1 MRCRRAPDAAVHR
14 VGPPW
19 HDGGWR
25 AHDHR
30 EGRDP
35 VSITIN
41 WEAEA
46 DLVVVGGGVAGLTA
60 ARTASLCGLRVLTLS
75 KGGPTDTATQYAQG
89 GIAVVAPHGDSVES
103 HVEDTVVAGAGLCDE
118 AAVRSIV
125 EGGRDA
131 VAALTDLGAVF
142 DLGRDG
148 QVSRTREGGHSTR
161 RIIHAGGDATGAEV
175 QRALNAAG
183 LPVIFGAAAVEI
195 LTGPSGVRGVL
206 ARSDRGFGVVHAPA
220 VLLATGG
227 LGQLY
232 ACSTNPA
239 GATADGVALALR
251 AGAVVADLEFVQF
264 HPTVLYAR
272 GGLGRR
278 PLISEAVRG
287 EGAILVDT
295 EGNSVTAGVHPRG
308 DLAPRDVVSR
318 AIAARM
324 RELGT
329 EHVYLDARAIDGFA
343 QRFPTIT
350 ASCLAA
356 AIDPRTGLIPVAPA
370 AHYQCGGVV
379 TDTHGR
385 TTVPGLYAAGEV
397 ARTGLHGA
405 NRLASN
411 SLLEGLVVGERAG
424 AAATERLGAA
434 DPVTDIGPLRL
445 PRVDRTALQR
455 LMTDRASVVRDGD
468 GLREGVL
475 RLLELLAASG
485 TGTDSGAIDIAAPGA
500 DGGCGVPLASPL
512 GPGHES
518 HATPRDDVGGIT
530 SRGPGGDKGGSAPGG
545 LPGRGRGNAA
555 RGYRVDAEAAHDR
568 PYGGAADEHPAGAHP
583 MTRGYHG
590 GPDATVGE
598 SRCGTDTSATVTA
611 ADIEDAALT
620 LTARVLLV
628 AAAARTESRGCHTR
642 SDHPEPRAEQRRS
655 LGVRLGEDG
664 RPQLLTDGWEQPT
677 WSRTAVPTAAS

>member
-1 MRCRRAPDAAVHR
+1 MVNT
-14 VGPPW
+14 
-19 HDGGWR
+19 
-25 AHDHR
+25 
-30 EGRDP
+30 
-35 VSITIN
+35 SISVT

-60 ARTASLCGLRVLTLS
+60 ARTASRHGLRVLTLS
-75 KGGPTDTATQYAQG
+75 KGGPNDTSTQYAQG

-103 HVEDTVVAGAGLCDE
+103 HVHDTMVAGAGLCE
-118 AAVRSIV
+118 ADAVRSIV
-125 EGGRDA
+125 EGGQQA

-142 DLGRDG
+142 DHGRDG
-148 QVSRTREGGHSTR
+148 EVSRTREGGHSTR

-183 LPVIFGAAAVEI
+183 LPVIFGATVLDI
-195 LTGPSGVRGVL
+195 VTGPDGVRGVL
-206 ARSDRGFGVVHAPA
+206 AVSDQGFGIVHAPA

-251 AGAVVADLEFVQF
+251 AGALVSDLEFVQF
-264 HPTVLYAR
+264 HPTVLFTP

-287 EGAILVDT
+287 EGAILVDS

-324 RELGT
+324 QELGAD
-329 EHVYLDARAIDGFA
+329 HVYLDARAIDGFA
-343 QRFPTIT
+343 QRFPNIT

-356 AIDPRTGLIPVAPA
+356 GIDPTTDLIPVAPA
-370 AHYQCGGVV
+370 AHFQCGGIL
-379 TDTHGR
+379 TDTDGR

-424 AAATERLGAA
+424 VSATEREGTAA
-434 DPVTDIGPLRL
+434 PIDEVGPLRF
-445 PRVDRTALQR
+445 PRADRKLLQE
-455 LMTDRASVVRDGD
+455 LMTEHAAVFRDGD
-468 GLREGVL
+468 GLRAAIL
-475 RLLELLAASG
+475 RMVGLVSDNE
-485 TGTDSGAIDIAAPGA
+485 APEVTVEWA
-500 DGGCGVPLASPL
+500 L
-512 GPGHES
+512 GRTES
-518 HATPRDDVGGIT
+518 A
-530 SRGPGGDKGGSAPGG
+530 
-545 LPGRGRGNAA
+545 
-555 RGYRVDAEAAHDR
+555 AAHPDS
-568 PYGGAADEHPAGAHP
+568 AAAIIREL
-583 MTRGYHG
+583 
-590 GPDATVGE
+590 
-598 SRCGTDTSATVTA
+598 
-611 ADIEDAALT
+611 EDSALT
-620 LTARVLLV
+620 LTARALLV

-642 SDHPEPRAEQRRS
+642 SDHPEPREELRRS
-655 LGVRLGEDG
+655 STVRLGSDG
-664 RPQLLTDGWEQPT
+664 RPKLVTDAAPT
-677 WSRTAVPTAAS
+677 PAWGEVAVPAAS

>member
-1 MRCRRAPDAAVHR
+1 MVNTSI
-14 VGPPW
+14 
-19 HDGGWR
+19 
-25 AHDHR
+25 
-30 EGRDP
+30 
-35 VSITIN
+35 SIT

-60 ARTASLCGLRVLTLS
+60 ARTASRRGLRVLTLS
-75 KGGPTDTATQYAQG
+75 KTGPTDTSTQYAQG

-103 HVEDTVVAGAGLCDE
+103 HVHDTVVAGVGLCDE
-118 AAVRSIV
+118 DAVRSIV
-125 EGGRDA
+125 EGGQHA
-131 VAALTDLGAVF
+131 VEALTDLGAVF

-148 QVSRTREGGHSTR
+148 EVSRTREGGHSTR

-183 LPVIFGAAAVEI
+183 MPVVFGAAVLDI
-195 LTGPSGVRGVL
+195 VTGPDGVRGVI
-206 ARSDRGFGVVHAPA
+206 AVSDKGFGIVHAPA

-232 ACSTNPA
+232 ACSTNPS
-239 GATADGVALALR
+239 GATADGIALALH
-251 AGAVVADLEFVQF
+251 AGALVSDLEFVQF
-264 HPTVLYAR
+264 HPTVLFTP

-324 RELGT
+324 AELGT
-329 EHVYLDARAIDGFA
+329 DHVYLDGRSIEGFP
-343 QRFPTIT
+343 QRFPNIT

-356 AIDPRTGLIPVAPA
+356 GIDPTVNLIPVAPA
-370 AHYQCGGVV
+370 AHFQCGGIL

-424 AAATERLGAA
+424 AAAAERRGMAAPITE
-434 DPVTDIGPLRL
+434 VGPLRF
-445 PRVDRTALQR
+445 PRADRKLLQE
-455 LMTDRASVVRDGD
+455 LMTERAGIVRDGD
-468 GLREGVL
+468 GLRAAIL
-475 RLLELLAASG
+475 RMVGLISDNAAPDITVEWALDRPA
-485 TGTDSGAIDIAAPGA
+485 TGTESTDGSSPRHSGALSAGIH
-500 DGGCGVPLASPL
+500 DGGVD
-512 GPGHES
+512 PGQE
-518 HATPRDDVGGIT
+518 HAGMTSGSDVAT
-530 SRGPGGDKGGSAPGG
+530 GSA
-545 LPGRGRGNAA
+545 AA
-555 RGYRVDAEAAHDR
+555 IIREL
-568 PYGGAADEHPAGAHP
+568 
-583 MTRGYHG
+583 
-590 GPDATVGE
+590 
-598 SRCGTDTSATVTA
+598 
-611 ADIEDAALT
+611 EDSALT
-620 LTARVLLV
+620 LTARALLV

-642 SDHPEPRAEQRRS
+642 SDYPEPQEESRRS
-655 LGVRLGEDG
+655 TAIRLGSDG
-664 RPQLLTDGWEQPT
+664 RPKLVTDAIESPSWG
-677 WSRTAVPTAAS
+677 RVVIAAVS

>member
-1 MRCRRAPDAAVHR
+1 MTSL
-14 VGPPW
+14 G
-19 HDGGWR
+19 
-25 AHDHR
+25 
-30 EGRDP
+30 
-35 VSITIN
+35 

-46 DLVVVGGGVAGLTA
+46 DLVVIGGGVAGLTA
-60 ARTASLCGLRVLTLS
+60 ARTASLRGLRVLTLS

-89 GIAVVAPHGDSVES
+89 GIAVVAPQGDSVES
-103 HVEDTVVAGAGLCDE
+103 HVRDTVVAGAGLCDPE
-118 AAVRSIV
+118 AVRSIV
-125 EGGRDA
+125 EGGGAA

-148 QVSRTREGGHSTR
+148 QISRTREGGHSTR

-183 LPVIFGAAAVEI
+183 LPVLFGAAAVDI
-195 LTGPSGVRGVL
+195 VTGPEGVRGVIAL
-206 ARSDRGFGVVHAPA
+206 SDRGFGVVHTPA

-264 HPTVLYAR
+264 HPTVLFTP

-287 EGAILVDT
+287 EGAILVDH
-295 EGNSVTAGVHPRG
+295 EGDSVTAGVHPRG

-324 RELGT
+324 RATGT
-329 EHVYLDARAIDGFA
+329 DHVYLDARAIDDFA

-356 AIDPRTGLIPVAPA
+356 GIDPRTALIPVAPA

-379 TDTHGR
+379 TDTSGR

-424 AAATERLGAA
+424 AAAAERTGIRARVTEA
-434 DPVTDIGPLRL
+434 TPLSF
-445 PRVDRTALQR
+445 PRVDRNALQA
-455 LMTDRASVVRDGD
+455 LMTDHAAVVRDAD
-468 GLREGVL
+468 GLRSAVL
-475 RLLELLAASG
+475 RLLQLLR
-485 TGTDSGAIDIAAPGA
+485 TEPPAP
-500 DGGCGVPLASPL
+500 
-512 GPGHES
+512 
-518 HATPRDDVGGIT
+518 ATP
-530 SRGPGGDKGGSAPGG
+530 
-545 LPGRGRGNAA
+545 
-555 RGYRVDAEAAHDR
+555 
-568 PYGGAADEHPAGAHP
+568 
-583 MTRGYHG
+583 
-590 GPDATVGE
+590 
-598 SRCGTDTSATVTA
+598 TA
-611 ADIEDAALT
+611 ALEDAALT
-620 LTARVLLV
+620 LTARTLLL
-628 AAAARTESRGCHTR
+628 AATARTETRGCHTR
-642 SDHPEPRAEQRRS
+642 SDHPTPRPT
-655 LGVRLGEDG
+655 LTHPLPIRLGPDA
-664 RPQLLTDGWEQPT
+664 RPQLLTD
-677 WSRTAVPTAAS
+677 PTALPVPRAS